1 MLQVHGTSI
10 VWKGVALLLRGP
22 SGSGKSDLA
31 LRLVEAGGA
40 LIADDR
46 TLLEIQEGRLIAS
59 APPPISGLLEIRGIG
74 IVKVASARPAA
85 LELVVDL
92 VRPEAVVRMPEKA
105 CCVYL
110 GITLPQVFIAPFEGS
125 AVVKLRYAIEAARND
140 GRAA

>member
-10 VWKGVALLLRGP
+10 VWKDAALLLCGP

-31 LRLVEAGGA
+31 LRLVEAGGG

-46 TLLEIQEGRLIAS
+46 TNLEIQGGRLIAS
-59 APPPISGLLEIRGIG
+59 APLPIAGLLEIRGIG
-74 IVKVASARPAA
+74 IVKVASAPPAA

-92 VRPEAVVRMPEKA
+92 VPPEAVARMPEKA

-110 GITLPQVFIAPFEGS
+110 GITLPRIFMAPFEGS
-125 AVVKLRYAIEAARND
+125 AMVKLRYAIDAARND